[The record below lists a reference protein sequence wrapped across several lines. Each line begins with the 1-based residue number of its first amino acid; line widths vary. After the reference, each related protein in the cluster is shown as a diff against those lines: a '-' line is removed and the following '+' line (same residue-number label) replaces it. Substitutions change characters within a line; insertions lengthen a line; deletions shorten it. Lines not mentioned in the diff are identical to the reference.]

1 VQEDEPTIRCGR
13 SALHVDFQRHT
24 SLSAK
29 APPSMIQ
36 RMTSIMEAFEHPQSA
51 LTLEEVASRA
61 SLPRSTTHRILEQL
75 VRFHWVRRR
84 GMSYHLGQRALELG
98 DRWVGQNSLR
108 KAAAPHLHEL
118 AARTDMVA
126 HLAILHLQHTE
137 ICLLD
142 TVVGRIRP
150 DTPTRMRRRLPAHCT
165 ALGKAILASL
175 EPDEIDTRYAQGV
188 TRCTTVSVHTLTDL
202 HRELAKVR
210 AHKGLAV
217 ERGQCFADLGCV
229 AMVLRGPVGAVGA
242 VSVSGD
248 LRNPALDRVAPIV
261 AAAARKIE
269 ADVGRS
275 TGPT

>member
-24 SLSAK
+24 CLSAK
-29 APPSMIQ
+29 APSSMIQ
-36 RMTSIMEAFEHPQSA
+36 RMTSILEAFEHPRSA
-51 LTLEEVASRA
+51 LTLEEVASRT

-75 VRFHWVRRR
+75 VGFHWVRRR
-84 GMSYHLGQRALELG
+84 GMSYHIGQRALELG
-98 DRWVGQNSLR
+98 DRWVGQSSLR
-108 KAAAPHLHEL
+108 KAAAPHLLEL

-126 HLAILHLQHTE
+126 HLAILHLAHTE

-142 TVVGRIRP
+142 TVGGRIRL
-150 DTPTRMRRRLPAHCT
+150 DTPTPARWRLPAHCT
-165 ALGKAILASL
+165 ALGKAMLASL
-175 EPDEIDTRYAQGV
+175 EPNEIDTCYAQGV
-188 TRCTTVSVHTLTDL
+188 TRRTRVSVHTLTDL

-210 AHKGLAV
+210 AHNGLAV

-269 ADVGRS
+269 ADVYPG